1 MVKRIPGWALA
12 VAAAVVVAGAADAAL
27 FLTTGSKHATASGP
41 PQEGVAVVDARSGHL
56 VGRVTVG
63 RQPTE
68 VMSDGGAVWVLNKSD
83 GSVSRID
90 PRTRRVVRTFHLPEP
105 TDGMTL
111 GDGSLWV
118 TGHGRLSTFTPQN
131 PHGTTTV
138 RRLDAANDSLLGT
151 VRLKTGGALIA
162 EGAGALWTTGF
173 VQGDVRRGGRANA
186 RTGQLSVLDDR
197 IFGDLVAANDD
208 SAYYVTSLGA
218 RVQRVDSRTGRLV
231 RSLSLADVHDL
242 IKGKLP
248 PNPTG
253 VTLADHAL
261 WLSQTDGTVLRIDLA
276 LSHIERTIKA
286 CTNAVAI
293 GAGDGAVWTA
303 CADGTAVRIDPA
315 TDRAGSPIALG
326 GGVPRGIAAGG
337 GSVWVTVN

>member
-1 MVKRIPGWALA
+1 VVKRIPGWVLA
-12 VAAAVVVAGAADAAL
+12 VAAAVIIAGAADAAI
-27 FLTTGSKHATASGP
+27 FLTTGSNHAAASGP
-41 PQEGVAVVDARSGHL
+41 PPEGVAVIDAGNGHL

-63 RQPTE
+63 RQPTQ

-90 PRTRRVVRTFHLPEP
+90 PHTRRVVRTIHLPEP

-118 TGHGRLSTFTPQN
+118 TGHGLLATFTPRN

-138 RRLDAANDSLLGT
+138 RRLAAGNDSLVGT

-173 VQGDVRRGGRANA
+173 VDGDVRRGGRADA
-186 RTGQLSVLDDR
+186 RTGRLSVLDER
-197 IFGDLVAANDD
+197 IYGDLLAANDT

-218 RVQRVDSRTGRLV
+218 RVQRVDSRTGRLM

-253 VTLADHAL
+253 VALADHAL
-261 WLSQTDGTVLRIDLA
+261 WLSQTDGTVLRIDLG
-276 LSHIERTIKA
+276 LSRIDRTIKA

-303 CADGTAVRIDPA
+303 CSDGTAVRIDPG
-315 TDRAGSPIALG
+315 TDRAGAPIALG